1 MNSVELIEDFTKE
14 FEHEYENF
22 IINHENSMMYHSVK
36 YFYFLNGL
44 IGARPICIVSRED
57 GRIDGV
63 LPIMYIDGKLG
74 KVYNSLPYYGSNGSV
89 LSTFKATTTLLLK
102 FYNQISNAPN
112 VASSTI
118 ITNPFDN
125 TDWCDEID
133 FNHKEHRIGQLTDIR
148 FHENH
153 RELIMKKI
161 HYKTRNVIRKALK
174 YNVKVIIDNSK
185 LKLLYNL
192 HKDNMKSIGGLAK
205 DIKIIDQIKK
215 NYVENKDYKV
225 FTAEYENQVVAGLLV
240 FYFKDTVEYYMP
252 VIKSEFRNLQAL
264 SLLIFEAMSQASIL
278 GFKTWNWGG
287 TWESQKGVYS
297 FKKRWGTKNEKYFYL
312 TKVNNTLL
320 YNLDENTL
328 LREYPNFFVIP
339 FKNLIKNE

>member
-1 MNSVELIEDFTKE
+1 MNSIELIKDFTKE
-14 FEHEYENF
+14 FELEYEKF
-22 IINHENSMMYHSVK
+22 IFNHENSMMYHSVK

-44 IGARPICIVSRED
+44 IEAKPICIVSRKD
-57 GRIDGV
+57 GKINGV
-63 LPIMYIDGKLG
+63 LPIMYVNGVFG

-89 LSTFKATTTLLLK
+89 LSTSKATTTLLLK
-102 FYNQISNAPN
+102 FYNQISSAPN
-112 VASSTI
+112 IASSTI

-125 TDWCDEID
+125 KDRCDEIE
-133 FNHKEHRIGQLTDIR
+133 FNHKDHRIGQLTDIR

-153 RELIMKKI
+153 RDQLMKKI

-174 YNVKVIIDNSK
+174 HNVKVIVDNSK
-185 LKLLYNL
+185 LKLLYEF
-192 HKDNMKSIGGLAK
+192 HKENMNSIGGLAK
-205 DIKIIDQIKK
+205 DVKIIDQIKK

-225 FTAEYENQVVAGLLV
+225 FIAEYENKVVSGLLV

-252 VIKSEFRNLQAL
+252 VINSEFRNLQAL

-278 GFKTWNWGG
+278 GYKTWNWGG

-312 TKVNNTLL
+312 TKVNNTDL

-328 LREYPNFFVIP
+328 LREYQNFFVLP